1 MTPTFSTPNHID
13 LNIAL
18 AKSLVEQGRI
28 ACILL
33 ESIAQ
38 SEDHGSRDREAQ
50 QLIDLI
56 QDRFDHIAASLQNIA
71 NEIDPQEL
79 YKGLI

>member
-1 MTPTFSTPNHID
+1 MTPKFTTPNHIN
-13 LNIAL
+13 LNISL
-18 AKSLVEQGRI
+18 ARSLVEQGRI

-33 ESIAQ
+33 ESITQ
-38 SEDHGSRDREAQ
+38 GEDYGNRESEAE
-50 QLIDLI
+50 QLINLI